1 MDRQYPFAQRT
12 VRNAT
17 CQLELWRVT
26 AQARSLSKPSEPPKS
41 SHMLD
46 KRLAMFALKSV
57 GNVWPQPGPLV
68 VWLAILALLAGCVPI
83 HPVTDA
89 HPVSSTVLYQTGF
102 EPPAFTPGSVVLQQG
117 WLQPVGQYGGATIA
131 TVAPASG
138 VQALRND
145 GALMTPVPTRPWSG
159 VLTLYPLNYNVIDHH
174 TPVLTIEADVR
185 LDGPRS
191 GKDSGVYANL
201 VALGFTPFGRAGLAF
216 NRLAS
221 DAAVYS
227 VSGASAPA
235 ALGKYQHL
243 GLRLDFTHQTAEYFL
258 NGIPFGIEP
267 FRDTKTA
274 LGLFAVRLDLVGDP
288 AIAAQYT
295 AFYDNLVVKA
305 VVP

>member
-1 MDRQYPFAQRT
+1 MDRQYPFAQRG
-12 VRNAT
+12 VRNAA
-17 CQLELWRVT
+17 CQLKLWRAT
-26 AQARSLSKPSEPPKS
+26 DQARSLSKPSEPPKF
-41 SHMLD
+41 SHLLY
-46 KRLAMFALKSV
+46 KRLAVFALKSA
-57 GNVWPQPGPLV
+57 GNVQPQPVPMI
-68 VWLAILALLAGCVPI
+68 VWLALLALLAGCVPI

-102 EPPAFTPGSVVLQQG
+102 EPPAFTPGSVVSQQS

-159 VLTLYPLNYNVIDHH
+159 VLTLYTLNYNVIDHH

-191 GKDSGVYANL
+191 SKGSGVHANL
-201 VALGFTPFGRAGLAF
+201 VALGLTPFGRAGLAF
-216 NRLAS
+216 NELAS

-227 VSGASAPA
+227 VRGASAPA

-243 GLRLDFTHQTAEYFL
+243 GLRLDFTQQTAEYFL
-258 NGIPFGIEP
+258 NGVSFGIEP
-267 FRDTKTA
+267 FRDTKRA
-274 LGLFAVRLDLVGDP
+274 VELFAVRLDLVGDP
-288 AIAAQYT
+288 AVAAQYT